1 MVRGHASKE
10 VITQSWD
17 ALRIDIPRAP
27 GLGLMLDEIHFE
39 RYNKKFANDG
49 IHEGLTWTDIH
60 DEIEAFKDD
69 YIFPEMI
76 VGEKELSMFEWLK
89 VLPQHSFTQR
99 HFENST
105 VENSALRKAEVLLGK
120 QREND
125 DTKEN
130 GDCEEPI
137 DGEIKES

>member
-1 MVRGHASKE
+1 MLIFSLSAVVRGHASKE

-17 ALRIDIPRAP
+17 PLRIDIPRAP

-49 IHEGLTWTDIH
+49 IHEGLLWSDIN
-60 DEIEAFKDD
+60 DDIEAFKND

-99 HFENST
+99 HFENT
-105 VENSALRKAEVLLGK
+105 EVENSPLRKANLLLGK
-120 QREND
+120 GKNS
-125 DTKEN
+125 EN
-130 GDCEEPI
+130 GDCEE
-137 DGEIKES
+137 EIKE